1 MHHVVLDEWSRR
13 DSPVHRAEARMKIV
27 GALVFL
33 ICVATTPRIEAP
45 TFLGY
50 VLLALAGIGLAGLP
64 LLPLAARAAVVLP
77 FSGVFAAMTALAGDT
92 ERAAAVVVKSYVSA
106 LAVLLLVA
114 TTPLPRLLRAAERLG
129 APRMVIL
136 IVQFLYRYLFV
147 ISEQAQHMRL
157 AARCRGELG
166 YERPAGWRIRFRGA
180 AGALAVLFGRS
191 YERASAIHQAMLARG
206 FDGRIRSL
214 GVPARGLRRWW
225 LPAAA
230 SMAAVAIRL
239 AGRMEFP
246 WPL

>member
-13 DSPVHRAEARMKIV
+13 DSPVHRAEPRAKLL

-33 ICVATTPRIEAP
+33 VCVGTTPRVEVPVFGA
-45 TFLGY
+45 Y
-50 VLLALAGIGLAGLP
+50 LALTLAGIALAGLP
-64 LLPLAARAAVVLP
+64 VGPVFARAAVVLP
-77 FSGVFAAMTALAGDT
+77 FSGVFAAMSALAGDT
-92 ERAAAVVVKSYVSA
+92 ERAAAVVVKSYLSA

-114 TTPLPRLLRAAERLG
+114 STPLPRLLRAAERLG

-147 ISEQAQHMRL
+147 ISEQAQHMRQ

-166 YERPAGWRIRFRGA
+166 RERRRGRRRRFRAA

-191 YERASAIHQAMLARG
+191 YERSVAIHQAMLARG

-214 GVPARGLRRWW
+214 AAPVDGLRRWW
-225 LPAAA
+225 LPAGAA
-230 SMAAVAIRL
+230 LAAAVIRVAHRL
-239 AGRMEFP
+239 ELP
-246 WPL
+246 WSL

>member
-13 DSPVHRAEARMKIV
+13 ESPVHRAEPRMKILGIFV
-27 GALVFL
+27 YLV
-33 ICVATTPRIEAP
+33 CVATTPSVELAP
-45 TFLGY
+45 FTAY
-50 VLLALAGIGLAGLP
+50 VLLVVSGIGLAKLP
-64 LLPLAARAAVVLP
+64 LFPLMARAAVVLP
-77 FSGVFAAMTALAGDT
+77 FSGVFAAVSALAGDT

-129 APRMVIL
+129 APRMVIVV
-136 IVQFLYRYLFV
+136 VQFLYRYLFV
-147 ISEQAQHMRL
+147 ISEQAQHMRQ

-166 YERPAGWRIRFRGA
+166 RKRSSGWRTRFRAA

-206 FDGRIRSL
+206 FDGRVRPLS
-214 GVPARGLRRWW
+214 VPPARVTDSW
-225 LPAAA
+225 LPVAGAL
-230 SMAAVAIRL
+230 AAVVVRVVQ
-239 AGRMEFP
+239 AGGFQ